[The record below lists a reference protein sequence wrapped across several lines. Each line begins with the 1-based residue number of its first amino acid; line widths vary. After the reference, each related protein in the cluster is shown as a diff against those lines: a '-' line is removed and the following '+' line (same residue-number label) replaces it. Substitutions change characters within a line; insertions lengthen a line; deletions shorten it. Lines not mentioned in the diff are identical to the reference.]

1 MKKRIIVQDLN
12 GYGISTVT
20 VVRGPSQVAKHNMPG
35 KGGVPPQLVT
45 TTSAYFFGAQ
55 KGKDMIDR
63 SSVVLTR
70 IWLMCWLTAVTSLV
84 TLTLLRTVSIRAT
97 SNASTVGM
105 QYPLFE
111 SQLRRSSKAS
121 LSDSDASQDLA
132 IHSRYPVLSKNM
144 AFSLP
149 SLPSS
154 SLTPFCRRRSSRQ
167 HVSPNLE

>member
-70 IWLMCWLTAVTSLV
+70 IWLMCWLTPAVTSLV

-97 SNASTVGM
+97 SNASESTVGM

-121 LSDSDASQDLA
+121 LSL
-132 IHSRYPVLSKNM
+132 IR
-144 AFSLP
+144 
-149 SLPSS
+149 
-154 SLTPFCRRRSSRQ
+154 TPPRT
-167 HVSPNLE
+167 